1 MVTFQSFSQSH
12 NYLFMNRSILAG
24 LHQDTLSMIFNLNH
38 NLNTCLD
45 FIFLMNNFE
54 IMPTSYA
61 IRCRPTC
68 CRHFVA
74 WKNSTNTPSPWSR
87 HYHNNR
93 GSNGLLYKE
102 KMSFVFLFEVTQI
115 FTTTSYHGELP
126 ILCASCSYKINTYL
140 QNVGR

>member
-1 MVTFQSFSQSH
+1 MATFQRFSQSH
-12 NYLFMNRSILAG
+12 NYLLMNHIILAG
-24 LHQDTLSMIFNLNH
+24 LHQDTLSMIFNLYH

-54 IMPTSYA
+54 IMSTSYA
-61 IRCRPTC
+61 IICKPTC

-74 WKNSTNTPSPWSR
+74 WKNSSNTPSPWSW

-102 KMSFVFLFEVTQI
+102 KMSFAFLFEVTQI

-126 ILCASCSYKINTYL
+126 ILCASFSYKIDT
-140 QNVGR
+140 